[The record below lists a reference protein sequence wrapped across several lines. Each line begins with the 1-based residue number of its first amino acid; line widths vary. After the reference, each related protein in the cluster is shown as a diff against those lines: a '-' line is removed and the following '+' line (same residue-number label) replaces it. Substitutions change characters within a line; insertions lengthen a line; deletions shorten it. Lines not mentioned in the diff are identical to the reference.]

1 MKIQIYT
8 MQTAS
13 EALAAAAAGVDYLG
27 LTPSNRGLPGEISFE
42 TAREIADAVKGKA
55 ERVALSVESDL
66 GLIADMVA
74 AVRPDLA
81 LTTEAAL
88 Y

>member
-8 MQTAS
+8 MQTVS

-42 TAREIADAVKGKA
+42 SPARLPM
-55 ERVALSVESDL
+55 LSRAKPS
-66 GLIADMVA
+66 AWRCRWRA
-74 AVRPDLA
+74 TSA
-81 LTTEAAL
+81 
-88 Y
+88 